1 MAGLAPF
8 GNGRTGVQRFLYRW
22 HRRIGLLAGLLGLLL
37 AVTGILLS
45 HAQGLGLHERTVAH
59 PWLMW
64 IYGVEPSSPPLAG
77 KTSAG
82 WLVWLDGRLYLDGRP
97 LARGFKTPIGTA
109 AADGMIAVAGAE
121 ELLLLT
127 STGQI
132 VERLGPA
139 SLPGRVDAIGT
150 TEDDTAAVRSGGEI
164 FATRDFLAWQKRPHT
179 PVRWAVR
186 WNEVGTEVPRSALA
200 PALAA
205 YRGEGV
211 PLARIVADLH
221 SGRFL
226 GAVGPYLMDATAIAL
241 ILLAG
246 SGLVMWW
253 KREPNRFK
261 RTGRPG

>member
-1 MAGLAPF
+1 MAAPAPF
-8 GNGRTGVQRFLYRW
+8 GNGRTGLQRFLYRW
-22 HRRIGLLAGLLGLLL
+22 HRRVGMLAAILGLLL

-45 HAQGLGLHERTVAH
+45 HAQGLGLNEKTVSH
-59 PWLMW
+59 PWVLRF
-64 IYGVEPSSPPLAG
+64 YGVEPASPPLASR
-77 KTSAG
+77 TAAG
-82 WLVWLDGRLYLDGRP
+82 WLVWLDGGLYLDGRP
-97 LARGFKTPIGTA
+97 LARGFKTLVGTA
-109 AADGMIAVAGAE
+109 AAGGVIAVAGAE

-139 SLPGRVDAIGT
+139 SLPGRIDAVGT
-150 TEDDTAAVRSGGEI
+150 TADGAAAVRSGGEI
-164 FATRDFLAWQKRPHT
+164 FATRDFLAWQERPHS
-179 PVRWAVR
+179 AVR
-186 WNEVGTEVPRSALA
+186 WEEIGIEVPPAALA

-253 KREPNRFK
+253 KREPNRFR
-261 RTGRPG
+261 RTDRPG